1 MKKID
6 TLVQDIYE
14 LMDKGA
20 DVRQDDVEGF
30 GKDLSRIVEERLKPS
45 ERKPYLRM
53 SSLGTKC
60 DRKLWYSINRPEM
73 AEDMPSYVKLK
84 FLIGDVWEAV
94 LLFLAKAAGH
104 SVEGQQDTQDLY
116 GVKGHRDAVIDG
128 TVTDVKS
135 ASSRSFTKFEEGLSP
150 ERDDFGYITQ
160 LQGYLHT
167 GQEDPLVTDK
177 GRAAFLAGDKTLG
190 KIVVDVH
197 PVADIDFESV
207 VATKKKMLARDNPP
221 PRAYSDEADGKS
233 GNRKLGVACSYCEF
247 KQGCWPGL
255 RTFLYSNGPRYL
267 TQVVREP
274 KVDSAEK
281 DLF

>member
-6 TLVQDIYE
+6 TLVPDIYE

-20 DVRQDDVEGF
+20 DVRQEDVEGF
-30 GKDLSRIVEERLKPS
+30 GKELSRIVEERLKPQ

-60 DRKLWYSINRPEM
+60 DRKLWYSINRPEL
-73 AEDMPSYVKLK
+73 AEDMPPFVKLK

-135 ASSRSFTKFEEGLSP
+135 ASSRSFTKFEEGLSE
-150 ERDDFGYITQ
+150 ERDDFGYLTQ

-167 GQEDPLVTDK
+167 GQDDPIVTDK
-177 GRAAFLAGDKTLG
+177 ERAAFLAGDKTLG
-190 KIVVDVH
+190 KITLDVH
-197 PVADIDFESV
+197 PRADIAFDRVVAD
-207 VATKKKMLARDNPP
+207 KKAMLAKGNPP
-221 PRAYSDEADGKS
+221 PRGYSDEADGKS

-247 KQGCWPGL
+247 KHGCWPGL
-255 RTFLYSNGPRYL
+255 RTYAYANGPRFL
-267 TQVVREP
+267 TQVVKEP
-274 KVDSAEK
+274 RVDENQK
-281 DLF
+281 DPF

>member
-6 TLVQDIYE
+6 TLVPDIYE

-20 DVRQDDVEGF
+20 DVRQEDVEGF
-30 GKDLSRIVEERLKPS
+30 GKELSRIVEERLKPQ

-60 DRKLWYSINRPEM
+60 DRKLWYSINRPEL
-73 AEDMPSYVKLK
+73 AEDMPPYVKLK

-135 ASSRSFTKFEEGLSP
+135 ASSRSFTKFEEGLTP

-167 GQEDPLVTDK
+167 GQDDPLVTDK
-177 GRAAFLAGDKTLG
+177 ERAAFLAGDKTLG
-190 KIVVDVH
+190 KIALDIHPRSSVD
-197 PVADIDFESV
+197 F
-207 VATKKKMLARDNPP
+207 KKLVDDKKDMLEKETPP
-221 PRAYSDEADGKS
+221 TRGYSDEADGKS

-247 KQGCWPGL
+247 REACWPGL
-255 RTFLYSNGPRYL
+255 RTFIYSNGPRFL
-267 TQVVREP
+267 TVVAKEP
-274 KVDSAEK
+274 RVGEDAK
-281 DLF
+281 DPF

>member
-6 TLVQDIYE
+6 TLVSDIYE

-20 DVRQDDVEGF
+20 DVRQEDVEGF
-30 GKDLSRIVEERLKPS
+30 GKELSRIVEERLKPQ

-60 DRKLWYSINRPEM
+60 DRKLWYSINRPEL
-73 AEDMPSYVKLK
+73 AEDMPPFVKLK

-135 ASSRSFTKFEEGLSP
+135 ASSRSFTKFEEGLSE
-150 ERDDFGYITQ
+150 ERDDFGYLTQ

-167 GQEDPLVTDK
+167 GQDDPIVTDK
-177 GRAAFLAGDKTLG
+177 ERAAFLAGDKTLG
-190 KIVVDVH
+190 KITLDVH
-197 PVADIDFESV
+197 PRADIAFDRVVAD
-207 VATKKKMLARDNPP
+207 KKAMLEKGNPP
-221 PRAYSDEADGKS
+221 PRGYSDEADGKS

-247 KQGCWPGL
+247 KHGCWPGL
-255 RTFLYSNGPRYL
+255 RTYAYANGPRFL
-267 TQVVREP
+267 TQVVKEP
-274 KVDSAEK
+274 RVDENQK
-281 DLF
+281 DPF